1 MSEHTPLTGQPI
13 LDAAATEPQQGRI
26 SNRLL
31 EMQSVKPPKS
41 CSTLQG
47 YKIADSDTLSHLVTS
62 STLCIQYREK
72 RLQLYQIDTSRA
84 GLKEYL
90 NLYCHSCGYEE
101 RFSVSCSYESKD
113 TALVSTSG

>member
-47 YKIADSDTLSHLVTS
+47 YKIVDSGTLSHLVTS
-62 STLCIQYREK
+62 STLFIQCKEK
-72 RLQLYQIDTSRA
+72 SLQLYVSDRHITSWA
-84 GLKEYL
+84 
-90 NLYCHSCGYEE
+90 E
-101 RFSVSCSYESKD
+101 RIFE
-113 TALVSTSG
+113 LVLPHLRI